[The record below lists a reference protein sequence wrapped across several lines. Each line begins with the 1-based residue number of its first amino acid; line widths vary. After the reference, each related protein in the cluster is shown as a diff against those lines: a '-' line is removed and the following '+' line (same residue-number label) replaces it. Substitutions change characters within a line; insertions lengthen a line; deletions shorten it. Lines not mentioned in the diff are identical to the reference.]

1 MLLAAGIPLKR
12 RRCGTRL
19 HFPLQFLKGRMMMMA
34 GGSVLVVD
42 EGLPVEREI

>member
-19 HFPLQFLKGRMMMMA
+19 HFPLQFLKGRMMMA